1 MNTQPP
7 AIEFLRRE
15 LECGA
20 TGGNPS
26 SGYTYI
32 WMYRPKY
39 SPSVTNNFE
48 PVKGGDICNHGGLKH

>member
-26 SGYTYI
+26 SGYTYMDVQAEI
-32 WMYRPKY
+32 F
-39 SPSVTNNFE
+39 SNS
-48 PVKGGDICNHGGLKH
+48 D